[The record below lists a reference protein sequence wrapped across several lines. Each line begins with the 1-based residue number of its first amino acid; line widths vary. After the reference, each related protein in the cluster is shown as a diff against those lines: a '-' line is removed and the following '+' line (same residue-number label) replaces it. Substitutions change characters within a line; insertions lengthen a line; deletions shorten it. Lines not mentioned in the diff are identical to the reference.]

1 MNEQT
6 VTDIIKIIK
15 KNCAL
20 DDDVT
25 FDSKFFELSID
36 SLSFISVIVEIEEC
50 FGIDCGD
57 GLVMSEYETVGDLIK
72 FSEGKINEKN
82 EG

>member
-6 VTDIIKIIK
+6 VSDIIKIIK
-15 KNCAL
+15 ENCAL

-36 SLSFISVIVEIEEC
+36 SLSFISVIVEIEAC

-72 FSEGKINEKN
+72 FSEEKINEKN